1 LTVVG
6 RAAQISREAV
16 LAAALRLADAD
27 GLDAVTMHAVA
38 RQLRVTP
45 MALYRHVDDKN
56 ALLDGLVEVLLGECP
71 VPPPS
76 TPWDE
81 RLTALAAG
89 IRDVARRH
97 PTTFPLLLTR
107 PAVTPAARAA
117 RDAVHAALR
126 AGGLPEGEVARAER
140 LISTAVL
147 GFAVSEATG
156 RFRQHDQPVV
166 DADFAELL
174 RWLRLAL
181 ETSRAAPRS
190 LTSPG
195 PAPVAGY

>member
-1 LTVVG
+1 VG
-6 RAAQISREAV
+6 RAPQISREAV
-16 LAAALRLADAD
+16 LDAALRLADEQ

-38 RQLRVTP
+38 RRLQVTP

-71 VPPPS
+71 LPPEG

-89 IRDVARRH
+89 IRDTARRH

-126 AGGLPEGEVARAER
+126 EGGLPEAEVARAER

-147 GFAVSEATG
+147 GFAASEASG
-156 RFRQHDQPVV
+156 RFRQHDQSVL

-174 RWLRLAL
+174 RWLR
-181 ETSRAAPRS
+181 RADH
-190 LTSPG
+190 
-195 PAPVAGY
+195 